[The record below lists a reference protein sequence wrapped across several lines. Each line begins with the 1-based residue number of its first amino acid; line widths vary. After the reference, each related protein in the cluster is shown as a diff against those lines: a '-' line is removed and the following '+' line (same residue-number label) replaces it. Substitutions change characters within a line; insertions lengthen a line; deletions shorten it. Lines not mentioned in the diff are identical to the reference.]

1 MAPFNQQFIQ
11 PQTSDTKM
19 RCPQSPGEFHKKVI
33 KLVPKPLNPILP
45 KIEVKAEYNTQ
56 TKFLSADEKQKTSF
70 TMS

>member
-1 MAPFNQQFIQ
+1 MAPYNQTIIQ
-11 PQTSDTKM
+11 PQTVDTNM
-19 RCPQSPGEFHKKVI
+19 RCPQSRESHKKVI

-56 TKFLSADEKQKTSF
+56 AKFLSADEKQKTSF